1 MRAAEATILLP
12 FDLAT
17 GATEADYPCAVA
29 TIAVVNIALRGHLG
43 PGLRLAATLAGL
55 GHRVIVWAPEDRR
68 GQAQSLGC
76 ELVAH
81 RPSSLRTPWR
91 DVSELA
97 VRQAR
102 ATTECLPDLLDGLL
116 AEGVDVVVHD
126 VQAPWGRVAAD
137 YLGLPRIVSNPLYP
151 LWARPPDSGL
161 TTAVTSQVSGRIA
174 ESILAHAA
182 ERRSVL
188 ARYGIDLG
196 DPAETA
202 LSTGEWTVS
211 YTTAAVLGAASRAAG
226 WCMAGPLMNRRTGAV
241 ESGRPLVYA
250 ALGTASPGADAAFAV
265 IIEALGELDVD
276 AVLSTGGMFAPEAL
290 GPLPANVSAHRF
302 VDSGEILARA
312 AVHVT
317 HGGGSSVH
325 ESLVA
330 GVPMLCLP
338 LGSDQRDWAR
348 RVVACGAGEIGEYQP
363 GLIREA
369 IVRLLLSDDARQAA
383 RELAEQLLSHPGP
396 ALIGDLIDSILA
408 AESA

>member
-1 MRAAEATILLP
+1 MLLP
-12 FDLAT
+12 FHLAT

-29 TIAVVNIALRGHLG
+29 TIAVVNTSFRGHLG

-55 GHRVIVWAPEDRR
+55 DHRVIVWAPEDRR
-68 GQAQSLGC
+68 GLAQSLGC
-76 ELVAH
+76 ELVAY
-81 RPSSLRTPWR
+81 RPSSLLTPWR
-91 DVSELA
+91 DVAEVA
-97 VRQAR
+97 ARQAR

-151 LWARPPDSGL
+151 LWARPPDSGPP
-161 TTAVTSQVSGRIA
+161 TTAVSSPVSGRIA
-174 ESILAHAA
+174 DSILAHVA
-182 ERRSVL
+182 ERRRVL

-196 DPAETA
+196 DSAETA
-202 LSTGEWTVS
+202 LSTGEWTIS
-211 YTTAAVLGAASRAAG
+211 YTTAAVLGTASRAAG

-241 ESGRPLVYA
+241 QSGRPLVYA
-250 ALGTASPGADAAFAV
+250 ALGTASPGAGPAFAV
-265 IIEALGELDVD
+265 IIEALGELEVD

-348 RVVACGAGEIGEYQP
+348 RVVACGAGEIGEYEP
-363 GLIREA
+363 GVIGEA

-383 RELAEQLLSHPGP
+383 REMAEQLLGHPGP

>member
-1 MRAAEATILLP
+1 M
-12 FDLAT
+12 
-17 GATEADYPCAVA
+17 
-29 TIAVVNIALRGHLG
+29 
-43 PGLRLAATLAGL
+43 
-55 GHRVIVWAPEDRR
+55 WAPEDSRVL
-68 GQAQSLGC
+68 AQSLGC
-76 ELVAH
+76 QLVAH

-91 DVSELA
+91 DVAELA
-97 VRQAR
+97 ARQAR
-102 ATTECLPDLLDGLL
+102 ATTECLPDLMDGLL

-137 YLGLPRIVSNPLYP
+137 YLGLPGVVSYPLYP
-151 LWARPPDSGL
+151 LWARPPGSGA
-161 TTAVTSQVSGRIA
+161 TTAVSSPVSGRIA
-174 ESILAHAA
+174 QSILAHVA
-182 ERRSVL
+182 ERRRVL

-196 DPAETA
+196 DSAETA
-202 LSTGEWTVS
+202 LSTGEWTIS
-211 YTTAAVLGAASRAAG
+211 YTTAAVLGTASRAAG
-226 WCMAGPLMNRRTGAV
+226 WCMAGPLMSRRSGAV

-250 ALGTASPGADAAFAV
+250 ALGTASPGAGAAFAV
-265 IIEALGELDVD
+265 IIEALGDLDVD
-276 AVLSTGGMFAPEAL
+276 AAVHRRDVAPEAL

-317 HGGGSSVH
+317 HAGGSSVH

-348 RVVACGAGEIGEYQP
+348 RVVACGAGEIAEYQP

-369 IVRLLLSDDARQAA
+369 ILRLLLSDDARQAA
-383 RELAEQLLSHPGP
+383 RELADQLLSHPGP

>member
-1 MRAAEATILLP
+1 M
-12 FDLAT
+12 
-17 GATEADYPCAVA
+17 A
-29 TIAVVNIALRGHLG
+29 TIAIVNIALHGHLG

-68 GQAQSLGC
+68 VQAQSLGC

-81 RPSSLRTPWR
+81 RPSSLGTPWR

-97 VRQAR
+97 VRQGR
-102 ATTECLPDLLDGLL
+102 ATTECLPALLDGLL
-116 AEGVDVVVHD
+116 AKGVDIVVHD

-151 LWARPPDSGL
+151 LWARSPDSER
-161 TTAVTSQVSGRIA
+161 TTAVSSQVSGRVA

-196 DPAETA
+196 DSAETA
-202 LSTGEWTVS
+202 VSTGEWTIS
-211 YTTAAVLGAASRAAG
+211 YTTAAVLGVASRAAD
-226 WCMAGPLMNRRTGAV
+226 WCMAGPLMSRRRGVVKT
-241 ESGRPLVYA
+241 GRPLVYA

-276 AVLSTGGMFAPEAL
+276 ALLSTGGMCTPEAL

-302 VDSGEILARA
+302 VDSCEILARA

-330 GVPMLCLP
+330 GVPMVCLP

-348 RVVACGAGEIGEYQP
+348 RVVACGAGEIAEYQP
-363 GLIREA
+363 RLIRQA
-369 IVRLLLSDDARQAA
+369 IGRLLVSDDARQKT

-396 ALIGDLIDSILA
+396 ALVGGLIDSILA
-408 AESA
+408 GESA